1 MTWAGMNMAGSG
13 IDAGFPLG
21 SRVAGYRLENQIGR
35 GGMAV
40 VFRAF
45 DEELN
50 RQVAVKILA
59 PALADDEAF
68 RQRFIRESRSAA
80 MVDDPHIIPVFAA
93 GEANGAL
100 YIAMRYVPSGDVGSL
115 VRREGPLPPARATA
129 IISAVAVALDAA
141 HGAGLVHRDVKP
153 ANMLVDLR
161 PGRPDHI
168 YLSDFGLA
176 KSAAAATGLTGTD
189 HFLGTLDYCAPEQIE
204 GKPVGAR
211 ADQYALACSAFM
223 ILAGEPPF
231 ARDDSRAVMHA
242 QLVDP
247 PARLADRVPGVPAA
261 VDEVLA
267 RALSKVP
274 GDRYPSCAEFA
285 GALRAAFGLGSP
297 NGAYGGHPGHPATEV
312 ARGGGARAVAD
323 EHGAEAFR
331 ETADA
336 VSPYGAARVPA
347 PAAPPPTV
355 PAPAA
360 DRTSGAVGAAWK
372 PGRPSGLAVA
382 AIVGAA
388 ILAAGGGVAAAI
400 IVSDG
405 GGQRPSAPGGSG
417 GTASPAAARG
427 SGLAAG
433 PTGASPAATP
443 SAPGTTT
450 PRSPG
455 LTSSA
460 SANPGTVSAAVV
472 RSLADPGSGSRHVN
486 SVAVSP
492 NGTMVVTGDSS
503 GDAFLWSAQTGRLI
517 SALHPAAGAKIFAV
531 AVSANSAVAATGAG
545 NGRTYLW
552 STSTGQLVGTVT
564 DPGGKEVDSVAFSPS
579 GTTLATGD
587 GSGGIFLWNVSGNGR
602 SATLARTLSDPLGA
616 GVWALAFSPGGGML
630 AAGDYQDTTCLWNLG
645 SGASPTLLAGPGG
658 QQDATAVAFSP
669 DGSTLA
675 SGYTDGKVYL
685 WNVASQAH
693 TVISEPATVWGV
705 TFSKSGLLAIGDD
718 DGSTYLVDPASG
730 QARGTLAD
738 PASGSQGVG
747 AVAFSPDGK
756 TLVAGDTNGTT
767 YLWRIGG

>member
-1 MTWAGMNMAGSG
+1 MVFMTWAGMNMAGSG
-13 IDAGFPLG
+13 IDGGFPLG
-21 SRVAGYRLENQIGR
+21 SRVAGYRLESQIGR

-45 DEELN
+45 DEGLN

-59 PALADDEAF
+59 PALAADEAF

-80 MVDDPHIIPVFAA
+80 MVDDPHIIPVHAA
-93 GEANGAL
+93 GEADGVL

-115 VRREGPLPPARATA
+115 VKRVGPLPPARAAA
-129 IISAVAVALDAA
+129 IISAVASALDVA

-176 KSAAAATGLTGTD
+176 KSAAGATNLTGTD
-189 HFLGTLDYCAPEQIE
+189 HFLGTLDYCAPEQIS
-204 GKPVGAR
+204 GQTVDAR

-242 QLVDP
+242 QLADP
-247 PARLADRVPGVPAA
+247 PARLSGLVAGVPAA
-261 VDEVLA
+261 VDEVLG
-267 RALSKVP
+267 RALAKTP
-274 GDRYPSCAEFA
+274 GDRYLSCGEFA
-285 GALRAAFGLGSP
+285 AALRTAFGQAAHYGARDSSLG
-297 NGAYGGHPGHPATEV
+297 YPATEV
-312 ARGGGARAVAD
+312 APDADARA
-323 EHGAEAFR
+323 AFL
-331 ETADA
+331 ETADTA
-336 VSPYGAARVPA
+336 PPYGARHVPPATAPAQATPA
-347 PAAPPPTV
+347 PVAGHNTDAA
-355 PAPAA
+355 
-360 DRTSGAVGAAWK
+360 GAAWK
-372 PGRPSGLAVA
+372 PRRPFGLTVA
-382 AIVGAA
+382 AVVGAA

-400 IVSDG
+400 IVSSG
-405 GGQRPSAPGGSG
+405 GGQRPSPLGGSG
-417 GTASPAAARG
+417 GTASAAAARG
-427 SGLAAG
+427 AGLT
-433 PTGASPAATP
+433 TGSPGAQPAATH
-443 SAPGTTT
+443 PGPATAQT
-450 PRSPG
+450 PG
-455 LTSSA
+455 LTNSPGADAA
-460 SANPGTVSAAVV
+460 SARPGAASAAIV
-472 RSLADPGSGSRHVN
+472 RSLTDPGGGTRHVN

-492 NGTMVVTGDSS
+492 NGTMVVTGDSN
-503 GDAFLWSAQTGRLI
+503 GDAFLWSARTGALI
-517 SALHPAAGAKIFAV
+517 AALHPGAGAKIFAV

-552 STSTGQLVGTVT
+552 STSTGQLIGTVT
-564 DPGGKEVDSVAFSPS
+564 DPGGKEVDSVTFSPS
-579 GTTLATGD
+579 GTMLATGD
-587 GSGGIFLWNVSGNGR
+587 GSGGIFLWDVSTDGR

-616 GVWALAFSPGGGML
+616 GVWALAFSPGGGTL
-630 AAGDYQDTTCLWNLG
+630 AADDYQDTTCLWNLG
-645 SGASPTLLAGPGG
+645 SSASPALLTGPGG

-685 WNVASQAH
+685 WNIASQAH

-705 TFSKSGLLAIGDD
+705 AFSKSGLLAIGDD
-718 DGSTYLVDPASG
+718 DGRTYLVDPASG
-730 QARGTLAD
+730 QARDTLAD

-767 YLWRIGG
+767 YLWRIGA

>member
-1 MTWAGMNMAGSG
+1 MNMAGSV

-21 SRVAGYRLENQIGR
+21 SRIAGYRLENQIGR

-45 DEELN
+45 DEALN

-100 YIAMRYVPSGDVGSL
+100 YIAMRYVPSGDVGTL

-129 IISAVAVALDAA
+129 IISAVAAALDAA

-176 KSAAAATGLTGTD
+176 KSAAAATSLTETD

-204 GKPVGAR
+204 GKTVGAR

-231 ARDDSRAVMHA
+231 TRDDSRAVLHA
-242 QLVDP
+242 QLIDP
-247 PARLADRVPGVPAA
+247 PARLADRVSGVPAA

-267 RALSKVP
+267 RALAKAP
-274 GDRYPSCAEFA
+274 GDRYPSCGMFA
-285 GALRAAFGLGSP
+285 GALCAAFGLASP
-297 NGAYGGHPGHPATEV
+297 DGAYDGYQGHPATEV
-312 ARGGGARAVAD
+312 ARGGGAPAAGD
-323 EHGAEAFR
+323 EHGHEAFR
-331 ETADA
+331 ETEDA
-336 VSPYGAARVPA
+336 VSPYGASQVPA
-347 PAAPPPTV
+347 SPPAAYHTPH
-355 PAPAA
+355 
-360 DRTSGAVGAAWK
+360 AVGAARK

-382 AIVGAA
+382 AIAGAA

-405 GGQRPSAPGGSG
+405 GGQRPPALSGSS
-417 GTASPAAARG
+417 GTVSPAAALG

-433 PTGASPAATP
+433 SAGASPAATP
-443 SAPGTTT
+443 AASGTTT
-450 PRSPG
+450 PQNPGRTSP
-455 LTSSA
+455 LNPSSA
-460 SANPGTVSAAVV
+460 SANPGAVSAAVI
-472 RSLADPGSGSRHVN
+472 RSIADPGSGSRHVN

-492 NGTMVVTGDSS
+492 NGTMVVTGDSN

-517 SALHPAAGAKIFAV
+517 SALQPGAGAKIFAV

-552 STSTGQLVGTVT
+552 STSTGQLVGTVS
-564 DPGGKEVDSVAFSPS
+564 DPDGKEVDSVAFSPG
-579 GTTLATGD
+579 GTMLATGD

-602 SATLARTLSDPLGA
+602 SAALARTLSDPLGA
-616 GVWALAFSPGGGML
+616 GVWALAFSPGGATL

-645 SGASPTLLAGPGG
+645 SSASPTLLAGPGG

-669 DGSTLA
+669 DGTTLA

-685 WNVASQAH
+685 WNVASRAH

-705 TFSKSGLLAIGDD
+705 AFSKSGLLAIGDD
-718 DGSTYLVDPASG
+718 DGSTYLVDPTSG
-730 QARGTLAD
+730 QARATLAD

-756 TLVAGDTNGTT
+756 TLIAGDTNGTT
-767 YLWRIGG
+767 YLWRIGA

>member
-21 SRVAGYRLENQIGR
+21 SRIAGYRLENQIGR

-45 DEELN
+45 DEVLN

-115 VRREGPLPPARATA
+115 VRREGPLPPARATV
-129 IISAVAVALDAA
+129 IVSAVAAALDAA

-161 PGRPDHI
+161 PSRPDHI

-176 KSAAAATGLTGTD
+176 KSAAAATSLTGTN

-231 ARDDSRAVMHA
+231 TRDDSRAVMHA
-242 QLVDP
+242 QLIDP

-267 RALSKVP
+267 RALAKAP
-274 GDRYPSCAEFA
+274 GDRYLSCGEFA
-285 GALRAAFGLGSP
+285 GALRAAFGLASP
-297 NGAYGGHPGHPATEV
+297 DGVHDGYQGHPATEV
-312 ARGGGARAVAD
+312 ARGSGGRAVAG
-323 EHGAEAFR
+323 EHGDEAFR

-336 VSPYGAARVPA
+336 VAPHGATQVPDPSVPA
-347 PAAPPPTV
+347 YHAPHAAGP
-355 PAPAA
+355 
-360 DRTSGAVGAAWK
+360 AWK

-400 IVSDG
+400 VVSD
-405 GGQRPSAPGGSG
+405 GGQRPSAL
-417 GTASPAAARG
+417 G

-433 PTGASPAATP
+433 SAGASPAATP

-450 PRSPG
+450 PQNPG
-455 LTSSA
+455 LTSPPNPGSA
-460 SANPGTVSAAVV
+460 GANPGAVSATVI
-472 RSLADPGSGSRHVN
+472 RSLTDPGGGSRHVN

-492 NGTMVVTGDSS
+492 DGTMLVTGDSN

-517 SALHPAAGAKIFAV
+517 STLHPGAGTKIFAV

-552 STSTGQLVGTVT
+552 STGTGQLVGTIT

-579 GTTLATGD
+579 GTRLATGD
-587 GSGGIFLWNVSGNGR
+587 GSGGIFLWNVSADGR
-602 SATLARTLSDPLGA
+602 SATLARTLPDPLGA
-616 GVWALAFSPGGGML
+616 GVWALAFSPDGASL

-645 SGASPTLLAGPGG
+645 SSASPTLLTGPGG

-685 WNVASQAH
+685 WNVSSQTH

-705 TFSKSGLLAIGDD
+705 AFSKSGLLAIGDG

-730 QARGTLAD
+730 QASNTLAD

-747 AVAFSPDGK
+747 AVAFSPNGK
-756 TLVAGDTNGTT
+756 TLVAGDTDGTT

>member
-1 MTWAGMNMAGSG
+1 MTWAGMDMAGSG

-21 SRVAGYRLENQIGR
+21 SRIAGYRLENQIGR

-40 VFRAF
+40 VFRAL
-45 DEELN
+45 DEALN

-59 PALADDEAF
+59 PVLADDEAF

-93 GEANGAL
+93 GEASGVL

-129 IISAVAVALDAA
+129 IITAVAAALDAA

-176 KSAAAATGLTGTD
+176 KSAAAATNLTGTD
-189 HFLGTLDYCAPEQIE
+189 HFLGTLDYCAPEQIA
-204 GKPVGAR
+204 GQPVGAR

-242 QLVDP
+242 QLIDP

-267 RALSKVP
+267 RALAKAP
-274 GDRYPSCAEFA
+274 GDRYPSCGEFA
-285 GALRAAFGLGSP
+285 AALRAAFGLAAPG
-297 NGAYGGHPGHPATEV
+297 GAYDGYQGHPATEV
-312 ARGGGARAVAD
+312 ARDAGARAVAN
-323 EHGAEAFR
+323 EAFG
-331 ETADA
+331 ETAD
-336 VSPYGAARVPA
+336 VVPRYGATQDPA
-347 PAAPPPTV
+347 PSVPTAHHT
-355 PAPAA
+355 PQ
-360 DRTSGAVGAAWK
+360 AVGAAWK

-382 AIVGAA
+382 AIIGAA

-400 IVSDG
+400 IVSGG
-405 GGQRPSAPGGSG
+405 GGQRPSALGGPSG
-417 GTASPAAARG
+417 SASPAGASG

-433 PTGASPAATP
+433 SGSASSAATP
-443 SAPGTTT
+443 SASGTTT
-450 PRSPG
+450 PQNPG
-455 LTSSA
+455 LTSPA
-460 SANPGTVSAAVV
+460 STGAGSAAVI
-472 RSLADPGSGSRHVN
+472 RSLADPGSGTRHVN

-517 SALHPAAGAKIFAV
+517 SALQPGAGAKIFSV

-552 STSTGQLVGTVT
+552 STSTGQLVGNVT

-602 SATLARTLSDPLGA
+602 SATLARSLSDPLGA
-616 GVWALAFSPGGGML
+616 GVWALAFSPGGATL

-645 SGASPTLLAGPGG
+645 SGASPTLLTGPGG

-705 TFSKSGLLAIGDD
+705 AFSRGGLLAIGDD
-718 DGSTYLVDPASG
+718 DGTTYLVDPASG
-730 QARGTLAD
+730 QTRATLAD

-747 AVAFSPDGK
+747 AVAFSPDG
-756 TLVAGDTNGTT
+756 TILVAGDTNGTT